1 MPEFIERLNQYGP
14 WFLLFFGILGIVL
27 QTVLYAPYTRLAK
40 RCLNALAVSTAAER
54 MPQVYRPM
62 FDWAIRSIDAP
73 YMRWLG
79 IIQAV
84 AMIVGGAV
92 WLNFR

>member
-14 WFLLFFGILGIVL
+14 WFLLFLGMVGMLL
-27 QTVLYAPYTRLAK
+27 QTVVYALYMRLGK
-40 RCLNALAVSTAAER
+40 RLLNSLSVSTAAER
-54 MPQVYRPM
+54 LPQVYRPM

-92 WLNFR
+92 WLSCR